1 MNENKSKDVKMIWD
15 GKYIYTKLV
24 FQVRK
29 FFKYLKKKGKKYF
42 MIPAELIQ
50 RYNLSEV
57 FVR

>member
-1 MNENKSKDVKMIWD
+1 M
-15 GKYIYTKLV
+15 
-24 FQVRK
+24 QR
-29 FFKYLKKKGKKYF
+29 FKEKGEKYF